1 MANSVVTTRDG
12 SKLCAWTA
20 QSKSDERR
28 TAIGLDKIDAHLLD
42 LVQRNNRLAS
52 EQLSAMV
59 GLSASGVQ
67 RRLKRLRAEGVIER
81 DVSIIRPM
89 AVGRQVTALVLIT
102 FERGRLEI
110 VDNFKQAMRKMT
122 DVMSAF
128 SVAGQADF
136 VLLVTATDLESYEDF
151 TKRLAGQ
158 HPNIKRL
165 ETMIVLDR
173 IKVGF
178 TLPIAFVASAAYSLG
193 GS

>member
-1 MANSVVTTRDG
+1 M
-12 SKLCAWTA
+12 
-20 QSKSDERR
+20 
-28 TAIGLDKIDAHLLD
+28 GLDKIDAHLLD